1 MTPNLY
7 DLLDVDHDATA
18 EEIRAAWKAAIA
30 DLEPDDR
37 RFRVYNE
44 AGAILLD
51 PERRAAYDA
60 TLAPEPAE
68 EPAEAEVVP
77 VEGAAAE
84 PAPDE
89 PEPDEPE
96 PASVVDERPD
106 GDPPTGSR
114 RHDVLLWVT
123 AVLAVL
129 AVAAVATTVYAFTR
143 PEPVD
148 EDAARAAAR
157 AAVVPVLSF
166 DYRTLD
172 EDAAAAR
179 AYLTSSF
186 RKEYDKTFSLLE
198 ANAPRTKT
206 VVETDDPLA
215 DGVVRSSEDRVDV
228 LLYVNQPTTNA
239 QGTTT
244 YRNQVTLKMRLV
256 DGTWLVD
263 GLTTNLTQK

>member
-1 MTPNLY
+1 VTPNWY
-7 DLLDVDHDATA
+7 DLLDVDRDATPG
-18 EEIRAAWKAAIA
+18 EIRTAWKAAIA

-44 AGAILLD
+44 AGAVLLD

-60 TLAPEPAE
+60 TLTADEAPDEAPVEADAEPAAE
-68 EPAEAEVVP
+68 EPEP
-77 VEGAAAE
+77 EGAIAATDE
-84 PAPDE
+84 TPAAADPG
-89 PEPDEPE
+89 
-96 PASVVDERPD
+96 ER
-106 GDPPTGSR
+106 SR
-114 RHDVLLWVT
+114 RANVLVWLT
-123 AVLAVL
+123 AVLAVV
-129 AVAAVATTVYAFTR
+129 AVAVVATTVYAWTR
-143 PEPVD
+143 PDPVD

-179 AYLTSSF
+179 TYLTSSF
-186 RKEYDKTFSLLE
+186 REEYDKTFTLLE
-198 ANAPRTKT
+198 SNAPRTKT
-206 VVETDDPLA
+206 VVATEDPLA
-215 DGVVRSSEDRVDV
+215 DAVVRSSRDRVEV

-244 YRNQVTLKMRLV
+244 YRNQVTLKMKLV